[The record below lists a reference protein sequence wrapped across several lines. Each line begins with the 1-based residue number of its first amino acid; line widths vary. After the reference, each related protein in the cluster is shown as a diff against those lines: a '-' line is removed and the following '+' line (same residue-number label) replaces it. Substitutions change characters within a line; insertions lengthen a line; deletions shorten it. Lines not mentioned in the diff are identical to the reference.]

1 MARHVDLVRER
12 FGEEVLQSLLARWA
26 EACPRGAE
34 RLKLDYFLKLGE
46 PAPCCFGCVE
56 ALPGRSTSVP
66 VILQGQSQRS
76 GYQQILDMMKPFLEM
91 MCGAGRTDAASAR
104 HAEDHMH
111 EHLAKMVL
119 CAPETWFEVIT
130 GATLPSDATNDF
142 TAIGVAFDSS
152 SRLRRAGVEYYH
164 DRLWEKHRKDG
175 CLYVASLETP
185 PSLELRSLHALP
197 GAACPSVRMVAVSD
211 THLLHEKFGSL
222 PEGDLLVH
230 AGDLSFEESRSKDA
244 TECAEKLKEF
254 SGDFK
259 AFLRWFRSSSMG
271 LTSAMKWLGS
281 VSKFEH
287 RVLVGGNHDYILEQ
301 LGHARAQELCQDFG
315 VEYLHTAAPPLELP
329 FSTGRSLRIWG
340 SGISFYSTLGAGRQ
354 VLSGN
359 RAYQMD
365 SASGEAQFLEETS
378 HLQPGSVDVLITHS
392 PPAGALFGK
401 RDQPRWINDLLK
413 RIRPQVYLCGHA
425 HNPEKLDINQKVAD
439 VEGTFGAQL
448 ANTSVWNSYVG
459 LPFVFD
465 LPKFQ

>member
-1 MARHVDLVRER
+1 
-12 FGEEVLQSLLARWA
+12 
-26 EACPRGAE
+26 
-34 RLKLDYFLKLGE
+34 
-46 PAPCCFGCVE
+46 
-56 ALPGRSTSVP
+56 
-66 VILQGQSQRS
+66 
-76 GYQQILDMMKPFLEM
+76 
-91 MCGAGRTDAASAR
+91 
-104 HAEDHMH
+104 
-111 EHLAKMVL
+111 MVL

-164 DRLWEKHRKDG
+164 DRLWEKHRKEHPSGASTACLVSIVGIESDG

-222 PEGDLLVH
+222 PEGDLL
-230 AGDLSFEESRSKDA
+230 ESRSKDA

-301 LGHARAQELCQDFG
+301 LGDSEADGSRFDRTFPDFG

-365 SASGEAQFLEETS
+365 SASGEAQFLE
-378 HLQPGSVDVLITHS
+378 D
-392 PPAGALFGK
+392 
-401 RDQPRWINDLLK
+401 
-413 RIRPQVYLCGHA
+413 
-425 HNPEKLDINQKVAD
+425 
-439 VEGTFGAQL
+439 
-448 ANTSVWNSYVG
+448 
-459 LPFVFD
+459 
-465 LPKFQ
+465 